1 MVVSIDNGNKQ
12 TKTGRGAV
20 FTSGLSVSTT
30 MPGFGSDILHWK
42 DKYYMLSSKRGAY
55 LRNKTTNDD
64 CFVLTLYGIA
74 KDLIASGVRSGT
86 GQTIPITLLV
96 GLPPAHYGA
105 QYKSF
110 RSYFLNRGPIEFALD
125 GQEFR
130 IHIDDCKVYV
140 QGFGALMSV
149 YGQVRNLS
157 NAVVVDMGGFTLDYL
172 PVRSG
177 APCVAECGSLDDG
190 VIKLYNKVLSRC
202 NGELDLLLSEDDV
215 DAVLQN
221 CQSDLPGEVKQLMRA
236 AAAEYVDDIVSRLR
250 ERDIDLRIS
259 RPILSAAAQCCSKT
273 TSTGTSASAPRL
285 LWLTTSPQTLRA
297 IRLCIAAKIRQC
309 KEAWLWECISASG
322 APTPSNDTRT
332 TSSR

>member
-1 MVVSIDNGNKQ
+1 
-12 TKTGRGAV
+12 
-20 FTSGLSVSTT
+20 
-30 MPGFGSDILHWK
+30 
-42 DKYYMLSSKRGAY
+42 MLSSKRGAY
-55 LRNKTTNDD
+55 LRNKTTNED

-86 GQTIPITLLV
+86 GQTVPITLLV

-105 QYKSF
+105 QFKSF

-130 IHIDDCKVYV
+130 IRIDDCKVYV

-172 PVRSG
+172 PVKSG

-221 CQSDLPGEVKQLMRA
+221 RQSDLPGEVKQLMRA

-259 RPILSAAAQCCSKT
+259 RPIFVGGGAMLLKDYINGNKRIGSAAIVVDDITAN
-273 TSTGTSASAPRL
+273 
-285 LWLTTSPQTLRA
+285 
-297 IRLCIAAKIRQC
+297 AKGYQIMYRR
-309 KEAWLWECISASG
+309 ENPAM
-322 APTPSNDTRT
+322 
-332 TSSR
+332 

>member
-130 IHIDDCKVYV
+130 IRIDDCKVYV
-140 QGFGALMSV
+140 QGFGAL
-149 YGQVRNLS
+149 
-157 NAVVVDMGGFTLDYL
+157 
-172 PVRSG
+172 
-177 APCVAECGSLDDG
+177 
-190 VIKLYNKVLSRC
+190 KLK
-202 NGELDLLLSEDDV
+202 
-215 DAVLQN
+215 
-221 CQSDLPGEVKQLMRA
+221 
-236 AAAEYVDDIVSRLR
+236 
-250 ERDIDLRIS
+250 
-259 RPILSAAAQCCSKT
+259 
-273 TSTGTSASAPRL
+273 
-285 LWLTTSPQTLRA
+285 
-297 IRLCIAAKIRQC
+297 
-309 KEAWLWECISASG
+309 
-322 APTPSNDTRT
+322 
-332 TSSR
+332 

>member
-1 MVVSIDNGNKQ
+1 MVVSVDNGNKQ

-74 KDLIASGVRSGT
+74 KDLIACGVRSGT

-130 IHIDDCKVYV
+130 IRIDDCKVYV

-172 PVRSG
+172 PVKSG

-221 CQSDLPGEVKQLMRA
+221 RQSDLPGEVKQLMRA

-259 RPILSAAAQCCSKT
+259 RPIFVGGGAMLLKDYINGNKRIGSAAIVVDDITAN
-273 TSTGTSASAPRL
+273 
-285 LWLTTSPQTLRA
+285 
-297 IRLCIAAKIRQC
+297 AKGYQIMYRR
-309 KEAWLWECISASG
+309 ENPAM
-322 APTPSNDTRT
+322 
-332 TSSR
+332 